1 MNALCEVRSAL
12 CNARRSDL
20 FSESPACP
28 GIGRIV
34 TEIVRGVYLSEEVEM
49 EVVGLSRAGVIPPEK
64 AERRDSQR
72 VRLVILPVL
81 HDALQSESL

>member
-1 MNALCEVRSAL
+1 M
-12 CNARRSDL
+12 
-20 FSESPACP
+20 
-28 GIGRIV
+28 

-49 EVVGLSRAGVIPPEK
+49 EVVGLSRASVFPPEK

-72 VRLVILPVL
+72 VWLVILPVL